1 MVVSEKSG
9 FNGSFKNYLVLENK
23 DIGIA
28 ELYDNKITLK
38 TNHKYSPK
46 IMDTENFDLTSEP
59 FPHWTLKEIYEQ
71 ETSSSRALNFGGRIL
86 NESMVKLGGLEE
98 HEKQLKDI
106 KNLILLGCGT
116 SLNAC
121 NFVKNYFLE
130 LTNLNSIQSYD
141 GAEFEEIFI
150 PKTGKTAFILV
161 SQSGETKDLHRCIE
175 IGKKNNC
182 LLIGVVNV
190 VDSMIAREVDCGVYT
205 NAGREVGVAS
215 TKAFT
220 NQVIVL
226 ILISIYFSQIHQIN
240 ENKRIRFICNLRK
253 LPSQIKETILI
264 SEEKKELY
272 LNILLKAQSLFI
284 LGKGNAKFI
293 GDEGSL
299 KIKEISYI
307 HSESYSGSALK
318 HGPFALLDEN
328 LPVILLLSQNRY
340 LDKMLNT
347 YHEVKSRNSPI
358 IIVSDLDLKLPNNII
373 VPYNEIFGELLAIY
387 PLQLMAY
394 YLSINK
400 GLNCDK
406 PRNLAKCVNVE

>member
-1 MVVSEKSG
+1 
-9 FNGSFKNYLVLENK
+9 
-23 DIGIA
+23 
-28 ELYDNKITLK
+28 
-38 TNHKYSPK
+38 
-46 IMDTENFDLTSEP
+46 
-59 FPHWTLKEIYEQ
+59 
-71 ETSSSRALNFGGRIL
+71 
-86 NESMVKLGGLEE
+86 
-98 HEKQLKDI
+98 
-106 KNLILLGCGT
+106 
-116 SLNAC
+116 
-121 NFVKNYFLE
+121 
-130 LTNLNSIQSYD
+130 
-141 GAEFEEIFI
+141 
-150 PKTGKTAFILV
+150 
-161 SQSGETKDLHRCIE
+161 
-175 IGKKNNC
+175 
-182 LLIGVVNV
+182 
-190 VDSMIAREVDCGVYT
+190 MIAREVDCGVYT